1 MTDLLTSIPRVP
13 DDPYF
18 ETIRTDRELGV
29 LVKDK
34 VNFKNTRNFYFYSNL
49 DYFCCR

>member
-1 MTDLLTSIPRVP
+1 MIDLLISIPRVP

-18 ETIRTDRELGV
+18 ETIRTDGELGVPV

-34 VNFKNTRNFYFYSNL
+34 VNFKNTKKLFLFTL
-49 DYFCCR
+49 T